1 MMDKLFIKKNSNQII
16 EYLKE
21 LEAIVDKSDDE
32 IKSNSLL
39 YHTAERLL
47 QLIVDSMIDI
57 NIHLIKEG
65 KLNVPDDLQSTFL
78 TLADNKIIP
87 SEFADKIAPVVG
99 VRNRLVHRYETLD
112 KNIFI
117 TNLKK
122 NFSDF
127 KQYLI
132 YIEKII

>member
-1 MMDKLFIKKNSNQII
+1 MIDKLFIEKNSNQII
-16 EYLKE
+16 EYLNE
-21 LEAIVDKSDDE
+21 LELIVNKSDDE

-78 TLADNKIIP
+78 TLANNKIIP
-87 SEFADKIAPVVG
+87 SEFADKIAP
-99 VRNRLVHRYETLD
+99 
-112 KNIFI
+112 
-117 TNLKK
+117 
-122 NFSDF
+122 
-127 KQYLI
+127 
-132 YIEKII
+132 